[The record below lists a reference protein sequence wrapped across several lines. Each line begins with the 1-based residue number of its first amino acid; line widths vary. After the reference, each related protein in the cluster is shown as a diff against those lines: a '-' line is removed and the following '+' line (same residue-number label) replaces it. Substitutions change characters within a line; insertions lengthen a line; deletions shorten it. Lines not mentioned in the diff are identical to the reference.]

1 MHMKKKIRLFLVA
14 LLVLS
19 TFSASAF
26 KDGSIAETPYIYP
39 ILPGDDVWNTL
50 DTKQERLY
58 LLQIPESVL
67 DSLTTQELLELVLDY
82 PYFSDYQFFDTPNG
96 AYNTFMTDFNGFRAL
111 LGRNDITEVLL
122 AAYNSAEILGTA
134 EDISMCEEFLS
145 AEEESLASEK
155 KDSRDFRD
163 FDAFAKAFTYAASIE
178 FLIVC
183 DQIHNGEHS
192 LDQAIKLQEI
202 LAEKNE
208 QREQSDLYSAN
219 SNLYQNYVMRS
230 ERDIA
235 PFSGEYGMPSSVS
248 CIIR

>member
-1 MHMKKKIRLFLVA
+1 MKKKISLFLVA

-19 TFSASAF
+19 IFSASAF
-26 KDGSIAETPYIYP
+26 KDDFIPETPYTYP

-50 DTKQERLY
+50 DTKQERLD

-67 DSLTTQELLELVLDY
+67 ESLTTKELLDLVLDY
-82 PYFSDYQFFDTPNG
+82 PYFSDYLFFDSPNG
-96 AYNTFMTDFNGFRAL
+96 AYNTFMADFNGFRAL
-111 LGRNDITEVLL
+111 LGRSDITEVLL

-134 EDISMCEEFLS
+134 EDVAMCEEFLS
-145 AEEESLASEK
+145 TAEDILASEK
-155 KDSRDFRD
+155 KNLRDFRD
-163 FDAFAKAFTYAASIE
+163 FDAFAKAFTYATSIE

-208 QREQSDLYSAN
+208 QREQSALYSAN